1 MVLMK
6 RIATVIRNINSIRFV
21 VLAVMV
27 LASSVIAQ
35 NKTFPIKSQ
44 KATIIE
50 QSAPDN
56 FVARGI
62 KWEET
67 FASSSQPVDWQVID
81 VDGSGAAWDY
91 RQIVNFTG
99 GGTVLPEADTSF
111 WFSNFNNA
119 NAAGLI
125 DEWLISPR
133 LPLIESGDSL
143 HFYAGAIAGNFDDS
157 LKVWISTTDSL
168 PGSFT
173 QIGYFKVQ
181 GPVGAWHRYSFDL
194 SAFAGSRVFVAV
206 NYYIVDGG
214 PAGAHSDN
222 VWVDHFILENSGT
235 TGISDI
241 AATIDDFSLSQ
252 NYPNPFNPSTTIEY
266 FLKEQAG
273 VNLAVYNILGEE
285 IISLV
290 HAPQAAG
297 PHSVV
302 WNGKDKLGKDVAGG
316 IYFYKLKAGDFEQT
330 RRMLLLK

>member
-1 MVLMK
+1 
-6 RIATVIRNINSIRFV
+6 
-21 VLAVMV
+21 
-27 LASSVIAQ
+27 
-35 NKTFPIKSQ
+35 
-44 KATIIE
+44 
-50 QSAPDN
+50 
-56 FVARGI
+56 
-62 KWEET
+62 
-67 FASSSQPVDWQVID
+67 
-81 VDGSGAAWDY
+81 
-91 RQIVNFTG
+91 VNFTG

-119 NAAGLI
+119 NPAGLI

-133 LPLIESGDSL
+133 LPLIESGDTL

-173 QIGYFKVQ
+173 QIGYFKVE
-181 GPVGAWHRYSFDL
+181 GPVGAWNRYSFDL
-194 SAFAGSRVFVAV
+194 SAFAGSQVFVAV

-214 PAGAHSDN
+214 PTGAHSDN

-241 AATIDDFSLSQ
+241 GGTIDDFSLSQ

-266 FLKEQAG
+266 FLKEKAN
-273 VNLAVYNILGEE
+273 VNLAVYNILGEK
-285 IISLV
+285 IINLV
-290 HAPQAAG
+290 RATQAPG
-297 PHSVV
+297 SHSVV
-302 WNGKDKLGKDVAGG
+302 WNGKDKMGKEVAGG